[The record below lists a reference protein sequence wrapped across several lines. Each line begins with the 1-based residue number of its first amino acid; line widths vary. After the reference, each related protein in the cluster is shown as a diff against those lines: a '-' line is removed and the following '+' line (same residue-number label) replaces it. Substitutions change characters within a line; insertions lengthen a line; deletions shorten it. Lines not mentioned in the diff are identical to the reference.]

1 MTKKYFILA
10 LRNFRRN
17 RAYTFIN
24 VLGLSIGLTACI
36 IIFLVISYDLNFD
49 KFHSKYPNIYRVVQD
64 VDSGSGTTYSAVT
77 PYPLVKAFRNDF
89 PDVPLATQM
98 HYQGEAML
106 SVDGEKLMVDDILF
120 ADSLFFEIFDFKV
133 LSGNPKVELGE
144 PGKVFVTKSL
154 ANKILKGGE
163 ITRFKITTTELEV
176 AGIIADPPPNSHINF
191 SMVVSMPS
199 FTSEFIAGFPLDRWG
214 VRARG
219 YAYIVLPEKISFE
232 AIESRFKPFVQKY
245 HNDEEAKRTTQK
257 LQPLGNIHF
266 DQQYLEN
273 PGRVSNVDMKDLAMM
288 SILGIF
294 ILFIACINFINLA
307 TALSEKKAKEI
318 GIRKTLGAQRSQL
331 TFYFLSE
338 TFLLTLFAVLLS
350 LGATEWLLNWL
361 NPFLEK
367 QINLALFSNYTLI
380 IFLVA
385 LIIFTTLLAG
395 FYPALVLSRFSPMAV
410 LKNNFTT
417 PGSSGTFVRKGLV
430 VCQFLIAQVLII
442 STLIVSDQM
451 EYFRTKPLGFD
462 QETVVVVS
470 LPENKKMTRDAL
482 RTRLETIPGVRNL
495 SFSVGTPVSDNRIY
509 TGFFLTEAG
518 IEGGSYKVNFK
529 SVDRNYLETYN
540 IRLVAGRWFDES
552 DEKMNETDIP
562 EKDRRVVY
570 VLNESAVERLG
581 FGDAQEIIGKFVTT
595 GVGDISAE
603 VIGVLEDFHVTS
615 LHSEIEP
622 VVFAIMPNFY
632 YEAGLKLNT
641 GDLQRTLALIEKNW
655 SEVLPEF
662 YYEFEFLDDH
672 VASLYQNE
680 EKTFQLFKIFAG
692 VSIFI
697 GCLGLYGLISFV
709 ASQKR
714 KEVGIRKV
722 MGASVSSILVLFSTE
737 FVRLVVIA
745 FALATPLVWYFMGQ
759 WLQNFA
765 YKIDIP
771 WTKFIVG
778 FMATLVIVLLTILY
792 RSVKAAKMNPA
803 ITLRSE

>member
-1 MTKKYFILA
+1 MTRNYLIIA
-10 LRNFRRN
+10 LRNFLRN
-17 RAYTFIN
+17 RGYTFIN
-24 VLGLSIGLTACI
+24 VLGLGIGLTACI
-36 IIFLVISYDLNFD
+36 IIFLVITYDLNFD
-49 KFHSKYPNIYRVVQD
+49 KFHSKYDNIYRVVQD
-64 VDSGSGTTYSAVT
+64 VESASGMTFSAVT

-89 PDVPLATQM
+89 QDVPLATQM
-98 HYQGEAML
+98 HYQGEAMIT
-106 SVDGEKLMVDDILF
+106 VGAEKLIVDDILF
-120 ADSLFFEIFDFKV
+120 ADSLFFEVFDFKV
-133 LSGNPKVELGE
+133 LSGNPKVALGE
-144 PGKVFVTKSL
+144 PGKVFVTQSL

-163 ITRFKITTTELEV
+163 ITRFKLTTIELEV

-199 FTSEFIAGFPLDRWG
+199 FKSEFIAGFPLDRWG

-219 YAYIVLPEKISFE
+219 YAYIVLPDLMTPD
-232 AIESRFKPFVQKY
+232 AIESRFKAFVQKY
-245 HNDEEAKRTTQK
+245 HNEEDAKRTTQK
-257 LQPLGNIHF
+257 LQPLGRIHF
-266 DQQYLEN
+266 DRQYLEN
-273 PGRVSNVDMKDLAMM
+273 PGHVSNVDPNDLVVMA
-288 SILGIF
+288 ILGSF

-367 QINLALFSNYTLI
+367 QIDLSLFSNYTLTG
-380 IFLVA
+380 FLLG

-410 LKNNFTT
+410 LKNNFAT
-417 PGSSGTFVRKGLV
+417 PGTSGTFVRKGLV
-430 VCQFLIAQVLII
+430 ICQFLIAQVLII
-442 STLIVSDQM
+442 STLIVSEQM

-462 QETVVVVS
+462 QKAIVMVS
-470 LPENKKMTRDAL
+470 LPDNKKIIRESL
-482 RTRLETIPGVRNL
+482 RTRLEAIPGVRNF
-495 SFSVGTPVSDNRIY
+495 SFSVGAPVSGNSIS

-518 IEGGSYKVNFK
+518 SEGGAFEVGFK
-529 SVDRNYLETYN
+529 PVDRNYLETYN
-540 IRLVAGRWFDES
+540 ISLVAGRWFNES

-562 EKDRRVVY
+562 ENERRVAY
-570 VLNESAVERLG
+570 VLNESAVRRLG
-581 FGDAQEIIGKFVTT
+581 FQNPEEIIGKFVTT
-595 GVGDISAE
+595 GVGDINAE
-603 VIGVLEDFHVTS
+603 VIGVLEDFHVAS

-622 VVFAIMPNFY
+622 VVFAVMPDFY
-632 YEAGLKLNT
+632 YEVGLKINT
-641 GDLQRTLALIEKNW
+641 ADLRETLTLIEKNW
-655 SEVLPEF
+655 SAVLPEF

-672 VASLYQNE
+672 LATLYESE

-709 ASQKR
+709 ANQKQ

-722 MGASVSSILVLFSTE
+722 MGASVSSILILFSKE

-745 FALATPLVWYFMGQ
+745 FVLATPLVWYFMSK

-771 WTKFIVG
+771 WTTFIVG
-778 FMATLVIVLLTILY
+778 FTTTLVIVLLTILY
-792 RSVKAAKMNPA
+792 RSVKAARANPA